1 MCFNQLNTLD
11 YLRKLKKKGYSGLYQ
26 IKTILGLKSLVKHY
40 TFFSTFSTFGFPSY
54 LIADVLVFG
63 ITSEK
68 ATGVLWVSTR
78 ESDHIHSHAQNRRY
92 KLYFHAIHWYNQ

>member
-1 MCFNQLNTLD
+1 MNTLD
-11 YLRKLKKKGYSGLYQ
+11 YLHKIKKGYSGLYQ

-68 ATGVLWVSTR
+68 ATEVFK
-78 ESDHIHSHAQNRRY
+78 HIISFLMQYNKNERLRHTY
-92 KLYFHAIHWYNQ
+92 TLYTANDMQHDMC

>member
-1 MCFNQLNTLD
+1 MCFNQLNTLN
-11 YLRKLKKKGYSGLYQ
+11 YLRKIKKKKVIQVIQ
-26 IKTILGLKSLVKHY
+26 IKKNLGLKSLVKHY

-68 ATGVLWVSTR
+68 ATGVLFVSTR
-78 ESDHIHSHAQNRRY
+78 ESDHIHSHAQQSS
-92 KLYFHAIHWYNQ
+92 L